1 MWGFHLTS
9 SARSFLGQIVV
20 VKMTSATVNSKAI
33 NTPYEPHSEGASY
46 NFHGSLKNYQIK
58 GQNYQLKKGDIV
70 NLTWHITGTNPERCG
85 YRYLTCKMP

>member
-1 MWGFHLTS
+1 MP
-9 SARSFLGQIVV
+9 SA
-20 VKMTSATVNSKAI
+20 AVNSKAI

-58 GQNYQLKKGDIV
+58 GQIYPLKKGDIV
-70 NLTWHITGTNPERCG
+70 NLTWHITTIRQEQ